1 MRPCPAC
8 GAEGPFP
15 KVEDWHDA
23 VGGKD
28 YAVHACPSCGVE
40 FSEPRVAVGADWYE
54 KAAPLRG
61 REYKPGPETD
71 FRFKLFFAEPLTP
84 GRLLDVGC
92 GDGGFLAL
100 AKDRGWSVTG
110 FDYDA
115 RMVAQARAR
124 GVDAHASD
132 FESFCRG
139 RAAGEFDAATL
150 YDVLEHT
157 PEPGALL
164 EQVKRLLRK
173 GGHLALTLPNN
184 RRPIPFRREAH
195 DYPPHHF
202 TRWTP
207 EAMRTFLEKNGFA
220 VERQVAG
227 ELRWEYVSDH
237 LFFFGVMPWL
247 LGAAKRVLFGRKAST
262 TATVSDLYSRGTAAS
277 EETKGTL
284 ADPLVR
290 ARLVEWARTLFRAG
304 TFPLAVLLTAY
315 YRATR
320 ELAGDSL
327 YTLARRVD

>member
-115 RMVAQARAR
+115 PAAWTRMPATSSPSAA
-124 GVDAHASD
+124 AAPPAS
-132 FESFCRG
+132 S
-139 RAAGEFDAATL
+139 
-150 YDVLEHT
+150 T
-157 PEPGALL
+157 PP
-164 EQVKRLLRK
+164 R
-173 GGHLALTLPNN
+173 
-184 RRPIPFRREAH
+184 
-195 DYPPHHF
+195 
-202 TRWTP
+202 
-207 EAMRTFLEKNGFA
+207 
-220 VERQVAG
+220 
-227 ELRWEYVSDH
+227 
-237 LFFFGVMPWL
+237 
-247 LGAAKRVLFGRKAST
+247 ST
-262 TATVSDLYSRGTAAS
+262 TCSS
-277 EETKGTL
+277 
-284 ADPLVR
+284 
-290 ARLVEWARTLFRAG
+290 
-304 TFPLAVLLTAY
+304 
-315 YRATR
+315 TR
-320 ELAGDSL
+320 RNPERCSSK
-327 YTLARRVD
+327 

>member
-8 GAEGPFP
+8 GGAGPFP
-15 KVEDWHDA
+15 KVEDWHDGVA
-23 VGGKD
+23 GKD
-28 YAVHACPSCGVE
+28 YSVHACPGCGVE

-61 REYKPGPETD
+61 REHKPGPETD
-71 FRFKLFFAEPLTP
+71 FRFKLFFSEPLTP

-100 AKDRGWSVTG
+100 ARERGWSVVG

-115 RMVAQARAR
+115 RMVAQARAL
-124 GVDAHASD
+124 GVDAQASD

-139 RAAGEFDAATL
+139 RAPGEFDAATL

-157 PEPGALL
+157 PEPAELL
-164 EQVKRLLRK
+164 GQVRRLLK
-173 GGHLALTLPNN
+173 AGGRIALTLPNN

-207 EAMRTFLEKNGFA
+207 QAMRNFLEKHGFA

-237 LFFFGVMPWL
+237 LFFFGVMPAL
-247 LGAAKRVLFGRKAST
+247 LAVAKRVLFGRSAPAQ
-262 TATVSDLYSRGTAAS
+262 ATVTGLYSEGTAAPGDAA
-277 EETKGTL
+277 GTL

-290 ARLVEWARTLFRAG
+290 ARLVEWARTAFRAAA
-304 TFPLAVLLTAY
+304 FPFALLLTAY

-327 YTLARRVD
+327 YTLARRKD